1 MNRVLLI
8 EKLKQ
13 MGFSDYEAK
22 CYLALFERDSLS
34 VSEVS
39 ILAGIPRPNA
49 YEALDKLTAKG
60 LCLSLP
66 GKTKKFAVA
75 DPEYLREKQLEK
87 LHQTTMAIQ
96 ENIDAVAGELLPLY
110 KRRSFDDS
118 PFDYMEILKDPYH
131 VHRKVIKLCSDSQE
145 EILSFSKPP
154 YAFTNKKQREEQ
166 KNPQIEALKRG
177 VKVKTI
183 YELPPD
189 DNDRKILFDD
199 AARPFLDLGE
209 EARTISDL
217 PIKMAIFDRKTVL
230 FALVDPII
238 GKPSVTSLVAEHR
251 ALAMSFIVL
260 FESFWE
266 KAHDY
271 YMVGNKKIRI
281 PHAGKSKGQKE

>member
-39 ILAGIPRPNA
+39 ILAGVPRPNA
-49 YEALDKLTAKG
+49 YEALDKLTVKG
-60 LCLSLP
+60 LCLSIP

-87 LHQTTMAIQ
+87 LHQTTLTIQ

-118 PFDYMEILKDPYH
+118 PFDYMEIIKDPYH
-131 VHRKVIKLCSDSQE
+131 VHRKVIKLCNDCQE
-145 EILSFSKPP
+145 EILTFSKPP
-154 YAFTNKKQREEQ
+154 YAFSNKKQKEEQ
-166 KNPQIEALKRG
+166 RNPQIESLKRG
-177 VKVKTI
+177 VKVRTI

-189 DNDRKILFDD
+189 DNDKIALFD
-199 AARPFLDLGE
+199 AARPFLESGE
-209 EARTISDL
+209 KGRAIAEL

-230 FALVDPII
+230 FALVDPVI
-238 GKPSVTSLVAEHR
+238 GRPSVTSLVAEHR

-266 KAHDY
+266 KAHDS
-271 YMVGNKKIRI
+271 YMVGNHKIRI
-281 PHAGKSKGQKE
+281 PRAAKSKSRKE